1 MGENICKQ
9 CNQQGINLQ
18 YVQTTHATQQQTN
31 NLIKKWADDLNRH
44 FSKDIQMVKKHMK
57 DGQYH

>member
-1 MGENICKQ
+1 MGEDICKQ

-18 YVQTTHATQQQTN
+18 YVQTTHETWQQTN
-31 NLIKKWADDLNRH
+31 NLLKKCADDLNRY
-44 FSKDIQMVKKHMK
+44 FSKDIHRVKKHMK